1 MTEPTIVLYSAGELC
16 GSCQE
21 VKKFLEK
28 RDLSFREYNIVKDR
42 NAFEEM
48 WHISGQKAAPV
59 ITVDGKVVVGY
70 KKDRL
75 EKILHS

>member
-1 MTEPTIVLYSAGELC
+1 
-16 GSCQE
+16 
-21 VKKFLEK
+21 VKEFLSQK
-28 RDLSFREYNIVKDR
+28 KVSFREYNIMEDR

-59 ITVDGKVVVGY
+59 VTVNNNIVVGF

-75 EKILHS
+75 ASLLDH